1 MKNAIERLQRY
12 KALQK
17 ILKNSS
23 QATEDK
29 PLVKASVDAMALNNE
44 QLTALISDLMR
55 PGSAI
60 VAPRVQYRR
69 DFVDLMIKVAD
80 LGVLVASKA
89 EDATLLMLVKS
100 YRSKLKTVRFYAL
113 FEMAVHLS
121 AELNRYPE
129 LLTAFEAT
137 ELMTTLQAKID
148 NFDLIAEE
156 VTLSF
161 NERKVKRDQLAVLL
175 KSNTRLLR
183 NDLDRFVALQEVA
196 FPDLYAS
203 FRRLRRP
210 RPAQHTNGNADLGD
224 SDISGTVT
232 DALTGLPV
240 EGATITLVQHGSVI
254 NADEDGYY
262 LLDELPTGDYTI
274 GCFAPGYQ
282 VPEQAEVTIET
293 DETSLVV
300 DFSLTQDKGGEG

>member
-12 KALQK
+12 KALHK
-17 ILKNSS
+17 ILKNSP
-23 QATEDK
+23 QAIEDK

-44 QLTALISDLMR
+44 QLTALISDLSR
-55 PGSAI
+55 PGLAI

-69 DFVDLMIKVAD
+69 DFKELMYKATD

-89 EDATLLMLVKS
+89 EDATLLMLVKT
-100 YRSKLKTVRFYAL
+100 YRNRIQGARFYSIY
-113 FEMAVHLS
+113 EMAVHLS

-129 LLTAFEAT
+129 LLTAFEAA

-148 NFDLIAEE
+148 NFDLIADEI
-156 VTLSF
+156 TLSF

-210 RPAQHTNGNADLGD
+210 RPAQHTNGSADLGD

-232 DALTGLPV
+232 DALTGLPIA
-240 EGATITLVQHGSVI
+240 GASVTLVQHGSVF

-262 LLDELPTGDYTI
+262 LFDELPTGDYTI

-282 VPEQAEVTIET
+282 VPEQAEVNIET
-293 DETSLVV
+293 DETSLVI
-300 DFSLTQDKGGEG
+300 DFSLTQAKGVEG